1 MCGLIAVAGTV
12 PEADLAAAVRA
23 AGARGP
29 HSWGWAYPS
38 GIQRGPGRLPAPAPA
53 ERGTALALGHSRLA
67 TSTADPGTVPD
78 PAEGQPVRADVW
90 TVAHNGTSGAEAL
103 IGRADGAP
111 RDTRGILAVL
121 EAEGLEGLEH
131 SALFDGRPQAIL
143 CSRGEELVALRVH
156 GTTVSAHPLYLTRY
170 PAGLIVSSSPVG
182 DAELLDAGVP
192 RHLTYR

>member
-1 MCGLIAVAGTV
+1 MCGLIAVAGRV

-38 GIQRGPGRLPAPAPA
+38 AVVRGPGRLPVPSAE

-67 TSTADPGTVPD
+67 TSTAGPGTVPD
-78 PAEGQPVRADVW
+78 PEEGQPVRASRW
-90 TVAHNGTSGAEAL
+90 TVAHNGTSGALAL
-103 IGRADGAP
+103 VGRAEAVP
-111 RDTRGILAVL
+111 WDTRGILAVL
-121 EAEGLEGLEH
+121 EAEGLEGLENL
-131 SALFDGRPQAIL
+131 ALFDGKPQALL

-156 GTTVSAHPLYLTRY
+156 GATVSAHPLYLTRY

-182 DAELLDAGVP
+182 EAELLDAGAP
-192 RHLTYR
+192 RHLTY